1 MNVSNNSI
9 QQGQLYNSYSNYN
22 TMIDDTQDTIEGFS
36 GAFGDS
42 KVLTTNLQ
50 EDKETQTI
58 RKQFD
63 KALSEYGKAQKQL
76 MDDTSTYIN
85 NATSS
90 GQSTSLRNNLI
101 RMNNGTVGYVTDK
114 NKYLHIPSTDVLQ
127 SIQGKNGC
135 PDSITEVDFVA
146 DNYTQ
151 VGSTLG
157 TRTDIQVG
165 NPMQMNQSCVPTS
178 VNLQVLGAS
187 DPTFNKADWLGC
199 YKSDDTYFDR
209 QRDLSGITSADNAI
223 QQCHHR
229 SSDIGSSTF
238 YIDTNTDN
246 SYSCFTSKPG
256 MTTVQIQNTMKPGY
270 IKQVSGVVHTNSTFP
285 YKTNYKPSAGIMN
298 NGQIAIGNLTMG
310 SDNFGNDV
318 QDAIFLANV
327 SGLDTCD
334 PIYGANI
341 RTKTANYGSNCN
353 GLQDVHN
360 SSAVYDVAPNN
371 WMSVINSAIQATDS
385 TSAVSVPIYASP
397 DPARGCAKVFSS
409 TYSCGTNPSV
419 KSISIDK
426 EASGHS
432 AIYDC
437 TKESVQC
444 MSGALTIGD
453 DGNVV
458 LTINGSILY
467 QSETQQVGLSLEEY
481 KAVNGKYGRNS
492 LKTGEY
498 LLPNEF
504 IGSPSGKCALMCVD
518 DGKGTVSLKILY
530 FVLGCNKP
538 GEVQDPST
546 SSGENGFVATKP
558 NISAMYSLEDGPVS
572 NEDKGKVVYSDD
584 NMNRKDY
591 PSSMLNMGNTYVNIG
606 NYDQPSKSIQVI
618 DNSNLDD
625 CKTRCN
631 DISDCYGFVYYENE
645 NKCNLRNAKDMFPMN
660 TQRVLNEDAQMFIRQ
675 FKIANPSTCSDDIM
689 NTTGNIFN
697 NMVEG
702 EAMDSNTLCDL
713 GKAMTTQMND
723 VSMKETQLLNAMQ
736 GVNKGIKKLNHQ
748 NKTLLKDTK
757 QSINRM
763 NDNSLTYKQ
772 TIDKMNDTT
781 NQIDSV
787 NAMDENTQRKMQTQ
801 NTQFIVWTTIASL
814 AVILLIKIAK

>member
-1 MNVSNNSI
+1 MNLSNSSI

-22 TMIDDTQDTIEGFS
+22 IIAEDTQDIIEGFS
-36 GAFGDS
+36 GAFGPS

-50 EDKETQTI
+50 ENKETQSI

-63 KALSEYGKAQKQL
+63 KALSEYGTSQKQL
-76 MDDTSTYIN
+76 MEDTSTYIN
-85 NATSS
+85 NANSS
-90 GQSTSLRNNLI
+90 GSTSLRNQLI
-101 RMNNGTVGYVTDK
+101 RMNNGAIGYVTDK
-114 NKYLHIPSTDVLQ
+114 NKYLHVPSTDVLQ

-135 PDSITEVDFVA
+135 PASIKEVDFVT

-165 NPMQMNQSCVPTS
+165 TPMQMNQSCVPTS

-199 YKSDDTYFDR
+199 YKSDNTYFDM
-209 QRDLSGITSADNAI
+209 QSDLTGITSADNAI
-223 QQCHHR
+223 QQCHQR

-270 IKQVSGVVHTNSTFP
+270 IKQVSSVILTKSAFP

-310 SDNFGNDV
+310 SNNFGNDV
-318 QDAIFLANV
+318 QDATFLANV

-334 PIYGANI
+334 PVYGANI
-341 RTKTANYGSNCN
+341 RTQTANYGSNCN

-360 SSAVYDVAPNN
+360 SSAVYNVAPNN
-371 WMSVINSAIQATDS
+371 WMDVINSGIQAANDA
-385 TSAVSVPIYASP
+385 SAVSVPIYASP
-397 DPARGCAKVFSS
+397 DPARGCAKVFAS
-409 TYSCGTNPSV
+409 TYSCGPSPSV
-419 KSISIDK
+419 KSITIDK

-437 TKESVQC
+437 TNESVQC
-444 MSGALTIGD
+444 NSGALTVGD

-458 LTINGSILY
+458 FTINGTILY
-467 QSETQQVGLSLEEY
+467 QSQTQQVGLALEEY
-481 KAVNGKYGRNS
+481 KSVNGKYGRNS

-518 DGKGTVSLKILY
+518 DGKGNVSLKILY
-530 FVLGCNKP
+530 FVIGCNKP
-538 GEVQDPST
+538 GQASSS

-558 NISAMYSLEDGPVS
+558 NLSAMYSLEFGPLS
-572 NEDKGKVVYSDD
+572 NENKGKLVYSDD
-584 NMNRKDY
+584 NMNRKEY
-591 PSSMLNMGNTYVNIG
+591 PSSMLNQGNTYVNVG
-606 NYDQPSKSIQVI
+606 NYDQPSNSIQII

-625 CKTRCN
+625 CKTKCN
-631 DISDCYGFVYYENE
+631 DITDCYGFIYYENE
-645 NKCNLRNAKDMFPMN
+645 NKCNLRNATDMFPMN
-660 TQRVLNEDAQMFIRQ
+660 AQRILNEDAQMFVRQ
-675 FKIANPSTCSDDIM
+675 FKIANPSTCSSQVM

-697 NMVEG
+697 NMVQG
-702 EAMDSNTLCDL
+702 TAMASNTLCDL
-713 GKAMTTQMND
+713 GKAMNTQLND
-723 VSMKETQLLNAMQ
+723 VSMKEAQLLNAMQ
-736 GVNKGIKKLNHQ
+736 GVSKGIQTLNHQ

-757 QSINRM
+757 QSIDRE
-763 NDNSLTYKQ
+763 NDTSLKYKQ
-772 TIDKMNDTT
+772 TMHKMNDT

-787 NAMDENTQRKMQTQ
+787 NAMEETTQQKMQTQ
-801 NTQFIVWTTIASL
+801 NIQFIVWTTLASL

>member
-1 MNVSNNSI
+1 M
-9 QQGQLYNSYSNYN
+9 
-22 TMIDDTQDTIEGFS
+22 TDDTQDTIEGFS
-36 GAFGDS
+36 GAFGPS

-50 EDKETQTI
+50 EDKETQSI

-63 KALSEYGKAQKQL
+63 KALSEYGKSQKQL
-76 MDDTSTYIN
+76 MEDTSTYIN

-90 GQSTSLRNNLI
+90 GKSTSLSNNLI
-101 RMNNGTVGYVTDK
+101 RMNNGAIGYVTDK

-127 SIQGKNGC
+127 SIQDKNGC
-135 PDSITEVDFVA
+135 PSSITDVDFVT

-157 TRTDIQVG
+157 PRTDIQVG

-199 YKSDDTYFDR
+199 YKSDNTYFDM
-209 QRDLSGITSADNAI
+209 QSDLTGITSADNAI

-270 IKQVSGVVHTNSTFP
+270 IKQVSGVIHTNSAFP

-310 SDNFGNDV
+310 SSDFGKDV
-318 QDAIFLANV
+318 QDATVLANV

-334 PIYGANI
+334 PVYGANI
-341 RTKTANYGSNCN
+341 RTQTANYGSNCN
-353 GLQDVHN
+353 GLQDVHD
-360 SSAVYDVAPNN
+360 SSAVYNVPPNN
-371 WMSVINSAIQATDS
+371 WLGVINSAIQVSDTSS
-385 TSAVSVPIYASP
+385 TVSVPIYASP
-397 DPARGCAKVFSS
+397 DPARGCAKVFAS
-409 TYSCGTNPSV
+409 TYTCGTSPSV

-432 AIYDC
+432 SIYDC
-437 TKESVQC
+437 TNESVQC
-444 MSGALTIGD
+444 NSGALTIGD

-458 LTINGSILY
+458 LTINGTILY

-498 LLPNEF
+498 LFPNEF
-504 IGSPSGKCALMCVD
+504 IGSPSGKCVLMCVD
-518 DGKGTVSLKILY
+518 DGKGTVSLKIVY
-530 FVLGCNKP
+530 FVVGCNKP
-538 GEVQDPST
+538 GQAPSS

-558 NISAMYSLEDGPVS
+558 TISAMYSLEYGPLS
-572 NEDKGKVVYSDD
+572 NENKGKIVYSDD

-591 PSSMLNMGNTYVNIG
+591 PSSMLNQGNTYINVG
-606 NYDQPSKSIQVI
+606 NYDQPSKSIQII

-625 CKTRCN
+625 CKSKCN

-645 NKCNLRNAKDMFPMN
+645 KKCNLRNATDMFPMN

-675 FKIANPSTCSDDIM
+675 FKIANPSTCSSEII

-702 EAMDSNTLCDL
+702 TTMDTNTLCDL
-713 GKAMTTQMND
+713 GKAMNTQLND
-723 VSMKETQLLNAMQ
+723 VSAKEVQLLNAMQ
-736 GVNKGIKKLNHQ
+736 GVSKGIHTLNHK
-748 NKTLLKDTK
+748 NTTLLKDTK
-757 QSINRM
+757 QSIDRM
-763 NDNSLTYKQ
+763 NDNSHRYKQ
-772 TIDKMNDTT
+772 TIRKTNNTT
-781 NQIDSV
+781 NQMNSV
-787 NAMDENTQRKMQTQ
+787 NAMDETTQQKMQTQ
-801 NTQFIVWTTIASL
+801 NIQFIVWTTIASL